1 MQCLVVD
8 DQRIFLDLLASLVE
22 SFPEVIA
29 VAKADSVKS
38 ARAISTQQELDIA
51 IIDLKLPDGNGAE
64 LATFLVEQHPDIKL
78 IILSGA
84 AQEYIYSAELENS
97 LYGIVDK
104 ADAFDSL
111 RLCLNKIISPAH
123 RTLTERQQEIFY
135 LIGEGKSNKQISKC
149 LGCAPSTVETHRKA
163 IAQRLNMSGAE
174 LIRAA
179 ALSQARQSIN

>member
-22 SFPEVIA
+22 SFPEVTA
-29 VAKADSVKS
+29 VAKADTVNS
-38 ARAISTQQELDIA
+38 ARAVSTQQKLDIA
-51 IIDLKLPDGNGAE
+51 IIDLKLPDGNGGE
-64 LATFLVEQHPDIKL
+64 LAKFLIEQHPNIKL

-84 AQEYIYSAELENS
+84 AQEFICSAELERF

-111 RLCLNKIISPAH
+111 RRCLNEIIKPAH
-123 RTLTERQQEIFY
+123 HTLTERQQQIFY
-135 LIGEGKSNKQISKC
+135 LIGEGKSNKQISQS

-163 IAQRLNMSGAE
+163 IAQHLNMSGAE